1 MDDFGGTPS
10 PFADINGQGANYADQ
25 NKGITPIF
33 FLEPVKDEAASEREG
48 IARFVEQERVRIV
61 VAGDQ
66 FNIAVH
72 PVDAGIRERFHDQY
86 ERWKRTRESLHVD
99 GTPIEQ
105 WAILSRAQIMEL
117 KAMGIHSIENAAA
130 LSDTNLARIPD
141 GRAMRSKA
149 LAYLESAKDGAAAM
163 RYAAEAD
170 RLRDDVS
177 ELRKTVE
184 ELSARLSEEKRGP
197 GRPPKVA

>member
-10 PFADINGQGANYADQ
+10 PFADINGMGVDYKEQ

-33 FLEPVKDEAASEREG
+33 FMEPVKDEAASEREG
-48 IARFVEQERVRIV
+48 IARFTELERVRIV

-72 PVDAGIRERFHDQY
+72 PVDAGIRERFSDQY
-86 ERWKRTRESLHVD
+86 ERWKKNREVQTID

-117 KAMGIHSIENAAA
+117 KAMGIHSIENASA
-130 LSDTNLARIPD
+130 LSDANLQRIPD
-141 GRAMRSKA
+141 GRAMRAKA
-149 LAYLESAKDGAAAM
+149 QAYLEAAKDGAAAM
-163 RYAAEAD
+163 RFAAENE
-170 RLRDDVS
+170 RLKDDVA
-177 ELRKTVE
+177 ELRKTIE
-184 ELSARLSEEKRGP
+184 ELSAKVSEERRGP
-197 GRPPKVA
+197 VVLPR